1 VSSVFGIFVVLFSLA
16 ALVLWIWALVDIVK
30 TNFTDS
36 TQKLIWVLVVLLAS
50 FVGSI
55 LWLVWGR
62 HNVR

>member
-1 VSSVFGIFVVLFSLA
+1 MSSVFGIFVVLLSLA

-36 TQKLIWVLVVLLAS
+36 TQKLIWVLVILLAN